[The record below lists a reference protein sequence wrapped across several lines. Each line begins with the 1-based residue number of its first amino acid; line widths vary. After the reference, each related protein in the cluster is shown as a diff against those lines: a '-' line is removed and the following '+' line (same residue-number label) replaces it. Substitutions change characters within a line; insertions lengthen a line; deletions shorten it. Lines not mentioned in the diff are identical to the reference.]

1 MNRTSPQGSRW
12 RARTLAAVGALALG
26 ISMMSA
32 TAAVADTD
40 ADPREGLAAGLHDAG
55 QAASNIALLSA
66 QQKQSPFTT
75 NSDLAF
81 TGDYAIAG
89 NYFGFQIY
97 DISNPAAP
105 SLSGTFVCPG
115 GQGDVSVFGDLLFM
129 SVESAPG
136 RLDCGATPSP
146 ATSDPQNFRG
156 VRVFDISDILNP
168 VQVTAVQTCRGSHTH
183 TVVEDPDDAE
193 NVYVYVS
200 GTAGVRTTSPNVP
213 GGCTNVNGNTVE
225 SQLDADGNPIL
236 GSRFLVEVIKVPLA
250 NPAAA
255 EVVNHARLFTDAET
269 GSPAGLWPGG
279 SHGEGMQSTSATD
292 ACHDITAYPEIGL
305 AAGACEGN
313 GILIDISDPANPMR
327 IDQVTDPRF
336 AYWHSATFNNDG
348 TKVVFTDEWGGGSGA
363 RCRAQDPLNWGANAI
378 FDIVEGKL
386 EFRSYYKMPAV
397 QTATENC
404 VAHNGSLIP
413 VPGRDIMV
421 QAWYQGGLSVFD
433 FTDSANPV
441 EIAFFDRGP
450 NSATS
455 LVTGGYWSTYWYNGH
470 VYGNEIGRGFDS
482 LALQPSEHLSANE
495 IAAAGEYVV
504 GLFNAQ
510 AQPKYVHAPSFAVVR
525 SYVDQAERAG
535 TLSGKALVDVRGHVD
550 KAETLAAKGNAGS
563 VVDHLTNAARKS
575 GAAPDSALV
584 QALAALA
591 ATLG

>member
-1 MNRTSPQGSRW
+1 MT
-12 RARTLAAVGALALG
+12 ATTALAD
-26 ISMMSA
+26 
-32 TAAVADTD
+32 AADP
-40 ADPREGLAAGLHDAG
+40 DPREGLTAGLHDAG

-66 QQKQSPFTT
+66 QQKTSPFTT

-89 NYFGFQIY
+89 NYYGFQIY
-97 DISNPAAP
+97 DVSDPASP
-105 SLSGTFVCPG
+105 SLEGTFVCPG

-136 RLDCGATPSP
+136 RLDCGTTNVSAT
-146 ATSDPQNFRG
+146 DPQNFRG

-183 TVVEDPDDAE
+183 TVVEDPDDTE

-200 GTAGVRTTSPNVP
+200 GTAGVRTTTTALE
-213 GGCTNVNGNTVE
+213 GCVNPTNANTE
-225 SQLDADGNPIL
+225 EAYLDANGNPIDTA
-236 GSRFLVEVIKVPLA
+236 RFQVEVIKVPLA
-250 NPAAA
+250 DPASAA
-255 EVVNHARLFTDAET
+255 VVNEARLFTAES

-279 SHGEGMQSTSATD
+279 SHGEGFQSTSATD
-292 ACHDITAYPEIGL
+292 ACHDITAYPAIGL

-313 GILIDISDPANPMR
+313 GILIDISDPVNPVR
-327 IDQVTDPRF
+327 IDAVTDPRF

-363 RCRAQDPLNWGANAI
+363 RCREQDPDNWGANAI
-378 FDIVEGKL
+378 FDIVDGKL

-397 QTATENC
+397 QTAQENC

-421 QAWYQGGLSVFD
+421 QAWYQGGLSIFD

-441 EIAFFDRGP
+441 EIAYFDRGP
-450 NSATS
+450 MSATS
-455 LVTGGYWSTYWYNGH
+455 LVTGGYWSTYWYNGN

-482 LALQPSEHLSANE
+482 LALQPSAHLSANE
-495 IAAAGEYVV
+495 ITAAGEYSV

-510 AQPKYVHAPSFAVVR
+510 AQPRYEHAPSFAVVR

-535 TLSGKALVDVRGHVD
+535 TLAGKALTDARGHLD
-550 KAETLAAKGNAGS
+550 KAEMLAAKGNGGS
-563 VVDHLTNAARKS
+563 VVDHLANAARKS
-575 GAAPDSALV
+575 GAAPDSDLA
-584 QALAALA
+584 QAIAALS
-591 ATLG
+591 ATFG